1 MLKYLFDTNIVSD
14 LIRRPG
20 GPVAG
25 EIARVGEVS
34 IATSIVVASELRYGA
49 LKSGSDRLIERL
61 DRILSAMTVL
71 PLEPPVDKHYAE
83 IRFELAR
90 AGTPIGPNDLLIAG
104 HARALEL
111 VVVTANEREFRRV
124 PGLRVENWLA
134 GE

>member
-1 MLKYLFDTNIVSD
+1 MKYLLDTNIVSD

-20 GPVAG
+20 GAVAG
-25 EIARVGEVS
+25 EIAKVGEAS

-49 LKSGSDRLIERL
+49 FKSESGRLIERV
-61 DRILSAMTVL
+61 DRILSAMVVL

-83 IRFELAR
+83 IRLELTR
-90 AGTPIGPNDLLIAG
+90 AGTPIGPNDLLIAA

-124 PGLRVENWLA
+124 PGLGVENWLA
-134 GE
+134 GA